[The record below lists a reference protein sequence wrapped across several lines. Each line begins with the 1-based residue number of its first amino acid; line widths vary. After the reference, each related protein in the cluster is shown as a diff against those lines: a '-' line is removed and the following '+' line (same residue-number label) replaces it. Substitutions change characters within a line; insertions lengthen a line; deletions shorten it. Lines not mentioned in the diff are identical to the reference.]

1 MPQFD
6 QEKMVKLVSE
16 LRKSVARLTDIAKLP
31 QDEFLNDPD
40 KIGSTKY
47 HFIVAIESSIDMC
60 NHIISRNGYRVPE
73 DYGDTFR
80 VMGEVGA
87 LDTDFS
93 DDLRNM
99 AKFRNRLVH
108 LYWEVDDQQLYEIL
122 QNRLVDFKKFLDS
135 LASFLRWQN
144 HTPL

>member
-6 QEKMVKLVSE
+6 QKKMVKLVSE

-144 HTPL
+144 LESL